1 MNDSTTA
8 RDKDFAETGVLRTIV
23 VVLGIATLV
32 FLFLTAGDIAADDAY
47 LQPWWNPIAA
57 SLVFGLPPA
66 LALTARF
73 LSRAVLRAALSVYAI
88 GFALVVVT
96 FVPAMAA
103 TPMPLALSPWPLGIT
118 ALGTVAA
125 ALVWRPSLTWSYL
138 VFNILAMAVVRDL
151 ASADASID
159 QALQDAFFSLAFSA
173 IFTAIAL
180 VSVRNARAVDRAVT
194 AAQYAA
200 ARASSA
206 AARLRERARLDA
218 LVHDEVM
225 TTLFY
230 ATVGTPELDS
240 AVARQA
246 RRALDQLQTLGGE
259 TPSAPVATEEFV
271 NRLRSVSL
279 AHSDV
284 VQFTLEGV
292 PTGEVPD
299 DMAAAFVEAAG
310 EAVRNSLAYASTDAT
325 PRPVEVLLQLG
336 DDSVVATISDDGRG
350 FNLRSVPAHRLGI
363 RVSIEG
369 RLAVVPGCA
378 ATVESRPGHG
388 TRVTLRWDRP

>member
-1 MNDSTTA
+1 VSDSTAA
-8 RDKDFAETGVLRTIV
+8 REKDFAETGVLRTV
-23 VVLGIATLV
+23 VVVVGIATVV
-32 FLFLTAGDIAADDAY
+32 FLFLTAGDIAADDPY
-47 LQPWWNPIAA
+47 LLPWWNPIAA
-57 SLVFGLPPA
+57 SLVFGVLPA

-73 LSRAVLRAALSVYAI
+73 LSRAVLRAALSAYAI

-96 FVPAMAA
+96 FVPAMVV
-103 TPMPLALSPWPLGIT
+103 TPMPIELSPWPLGIT

-138 VFNILAMAVVRDL
+138 VFNIIAMAVVRDV
-151 ASADASID
+151 ASGDVSID
-159 QALQDAFFSLAFSA
+159 QALQDAFFSLSFSA

-180 VSVRNARAVDRAVT
+180 VSVRNARAVDRAAT

-246 RRALDQLQTLGGE
+246 RRALDQLQTLGGDI
-259 TPSAPVATEEFV
+259 PSAPVPTEEFV

-284 VQFTLEGV
+284 VEFILEGA
-292 PTGEVPD
+292 PAGEVPD
-299 DMAAAFVEAAG
+299 EMAAAFVEAAG
-310 EAVRNSLAYASTDAT
+310 EAVRNSLAYASTDAS
-325 PRPVEVLLQLG
+325 PQHVEVRLQL
-336 DDSVVATISDDGRG
+336 DADAIVTTISDEGRG
-350 FNLRSVPAHRLGI
+350 FNVRSVPAHRLGI

-369 RLAVVPGCA
+369 RLAVVPGCT
-378 ATVESRPGHG
+378 ATVESRPGNG

>member
-1 MNDSTTA
+1 VSDSTAA
-8 RDKDFAETGVLRTIV
+8 REKDFAETGVLRTV
-23 VVLGIATLV
+23 VVVVGIATVV
-32 FLFLTAGDIAADDAY
+32 FLFLTAGDIAADDPY
-47 LQPWWNPIAA
+47 LLPWWNPIAA
-57 SLVFGLPPA
+57 SLVFGVLPA

-73 LSRAVLRAALSVYAI
+73 LSRAVLRAALSAYAI

-96 FVPAMAA
+96 FVPAMVV
-103 TPMPLALSPWPLGIT
+103 TPMPIELSPWPLGIT

-138 VFNILAMAVVRDL
+138 VFNIIAMAVVRDV
-151 ASADASID
+151 ASGDVSID
-159 QALQDAFFSLAFSA
+159 QALQDAFFSLSFSA

-180 VSVRNARAVDRAVT
+180 VSVRNARAVDRAAT

-246 RRALDQLQTLGGE
+246 RRALDQLQTLGGDK
-259 TPSAPVATEEFV
+259 PSAPVPTEEFV
-271 NRLRSVSL
+271 NRLS
-279 AHSDV
+279 
-284 VQFTLEGV
+284 
-292 PTGEVPD
+292 
-299 DMAAAFVEAAG
+299 
-310 EAVRNSLAYASTDAT
+310 
-325 PRPVEVLLQLG
+325 
-336 DDSVVATISDDGRG
+336 
-350 FNLRSVPAHRLGI
+350 
-363 RVSIEG
+363 
-369 RLAVVPGCA
+369 
-378 ATVESRPGHG
+378 
-388 TRVTLRWDRP
+388 

>member
-1 MNDSTTA
+1 LSDTTTA
-8 RDKDFAETGVLRTIV
+8 REKDFAETGVLRTIIV
-23 VVLGIATLV
+23 VFGVATLV
-32 FLFLTAGDIAADDAY
+32 FLVLTIGDIAADDGY

-57 SLVFGLPPA
+57 TLVFGLPPA
-66 LALTARF
+66 LALAARVVGGTA
-73 LSRAVLRAALSVYAI
+73 LRAALSVYAI

-96 FVPAMAA
+96 FVPAM
-103 TPMPLALSPWPLGIT
+103 TVSPMPIELSPWPLGIT

-125 ALVWRPSLTWSYL
+125 ALVWRPVFTWGFQ

-151 ASADASID
+151 ASADASLD

-246 RRALDQLQTLGGE
+246 KRALDQLQTLGGD
-259 TPSAPVATEEFV
+259 TPSVPVPTQEFV
-271 NRLRSVSL
+271 SRLRSVSL
-279 AHSDV
+279 ALSEV
-284 VQFTLEGV
+284 VQFTLEGE

-310 EAVRNSLAYASTDAT
+310 EAVRNSLAYASTGAV
-325 PRPVEVLLQLG
+325 PQAVGVLLKLEEEG
-336 DDSVVATISDDGRG
+336 IVATISDQGRG
-350 FNLRSVPAHRLGI
+350 FSLRSVPAHRLGI

-369 RLAVVPGCA
+369 RLAVVPGCS
-378 ATVESRPGHG
+378 ATVESRPGNG
-388 TRVTLRWDRP
+388 TRVILRWDRP

>member
-1 MNDSTTA
+1 MSDSTA
-8 RDKDFAETGVLRTIV
+8 REKDFAETGVLRTIV
-23 VVLGIATLV
+23 VVFGVATLV
-32 FLFLTAGDIAADDAY
+32 FLLLTASDIAADDAY
-47 LQPWWNPIAA
+47 LLPWWNPIAA
-57 SLVFGLPPA
+57 SLVFGVPPA
-66 LALTARF
+66 LALLARF
-73 LSRAVLRAALSVYAI
+73 LGRTALRAALSAYAI
-88 GFALVVVT
+88 GFALVVVS
-96 FVPAMAA
+96 FVPAMAVA
-103 TPMPLALSPWPLGIT
+103 PMPIELSPWPLGIT

-125 ALVWRPSLTWSYL
+125 ALVWRPVFTWGFL

-151 ASADASID
+151 ASADASLD

-246 RRALDQLQTLGGE
+246 RRALDQLQTLGAD
-259 TPSAPVATEEFV
+259 TPSAPVPTEEFV

-279 AHSDV
+279 AHSEV

-292 PTGEVPD
+292 PSGEVPD

-310 EAVRNSLAYASTDAT
+310 EAVRNSLAYASGDAA
-325 PRPVEVLLQLG
+325 PQPVEVLLRL
-336 DDSVVATISDDGRG
+336 DTEDIVATISDEGRG

-378 ATVESRPGHG
+378 AIVESRPGNG
-388 TRVTLRWDRP
+388 TRVTLRWERP